1 MKKYVL
7 FTVLVIILIIYIFVG
22 IRIYYS
28 YKILVQKGL
37 GISYALQNALKCPEV
52 NCKFNDENLPVPDIN
67 AANFPENI
75 DISKTSKFIANTIGK
90 ISQPGENIDNLPVMG
105 KYNYLGKLFGVS
117 ILDTKNKI
125 IYIIFRGTRTW
136 SEWKQDFNFAQI
148 FNDFTIQEPIPKM
161 TAKQEVLPLDR
172 KQLNV
177 FNRNL
182 LMAADPNKIQYVTP
196 PMIHKGFLNIY
207 NSFKNAIFSD
217 IDKYPDFNIII
228 GGHSLGSAI
237 SSILALELS
246 TKNKNILVNV
256 FASPRIGDITFAT
269 GFSSIP
275 NIKYYHWCNLCDIIP
290 TVPLAVMPNLE
301 SPKSPYFYMPIPS
314 SETCTVI
321 SFEKNWFSL
330 ENNHTLPLYIEYLKG
345 K

>member
-1 MKKYVL
+1 
-7 FTVLVIILIIYIFVG
+7 
-22 IRIYYS
+22 
-28 YKILVQKGL
+28 L
-37 GISYALQNALKCPEV
+37 GISYALQNALKCPEI

-67 AANFPENI
+67 TANFPENI

-90 ISQPGENIDNLPVMG
+90 ISQPEEINNLPVMG
-105 KYNYLGKLFGVS
+105 KYNYLEKLFGVS
-117 ILDTKNKI
+117 ILDEKNRI

-161 TAKQEVLPLDR
+161 TAKQEVLPLDK

-182 LMAADPNKIQYVTP
+182 LMAADPNKTQYITP

-246 TKNKNILVNV
+246 VKGRNILVNV

-269 GFSSIP
+269 GFSVIP

-301 SPKSPYFYMPIPS
+301 APKSPYFYMPIPS
-314 SETCTVI
+314 SKTCTVI
-321 SFEKNWFSL
+321 SFEKNWLSL
-330 ENNHTLPLYIEYLKG
+330 ENNHTLPLYIEYLKNI
-345 K
+345 